1 MAVANVSRVKAA
13 LGIPAGI
20 TFHDLAITAAVSW
33 SDSYVLGKLGLPEL
47 AVQTATEYPE
57 VYGSTQRTIL
67 LERWPV
73 ASVVAVTNGGDAVA
87 SGSRRLDSSIGKITL
102 AGENY
107 WSDAADGVVVT
118 YTWGWSSAT
127 LPDEIAGAADEL
139 AATYWNA
146 LPLAGLSEQSDGERR
161 IKTPDPDA
169 SCPIPPR
176 VATVLARY
184 QRMGG

>member
-1 MAVANVSRVKAA
+1 MAVANVSKVKAA

-33 SDSYVLGKLGLPEL
+33 SDSYVLGTLGMPSL

-57 VYGSTQRTIL
+57 VYGPTQRTVL

-73 ASVVAVTNGGDAVA
+73 VSVVAVTNDGSAVA
-87 SGSRRLDSSIGKITL
+87 AGDRRLDSSIGKITL
-102 AGENY
+102 AGTNY
-107 WSDAADGVVVT
+107 WSDAVDGVVVT

-146 LPLAGLSEQSDGERR
+146 LPVAGLLETSDGERT
-161 IKTPDPDA
+161 IKVPSPDA

-184 QRMGG
+184 QRTGG